1 MSDIIDKAQEGD
13 NWCLYKALAY
23 ALEMNTDDL
32 NEEIMEFIENK
43 SDTIFHG
50 TPLSEWISGESGLTP
65 QKYSRKHRDRGACGG
80 SIEMAVCAHIKK
92 RKIRV
97 SEWREYPRGY
107 HELIELG
114 EEDDTTSIELVYIAN
129 KWYECLKYNFF
140 AAPENIECGTEQWR
154 KTWEEFERLEEI
166 EKRLENG
173 ESVDSETEDSE
184 SEEVGIVVN
193 GCYGGF
199 GLSEW
204 ARHQFKD
211 RAREDGYIPDP
222 ERTDPKLVQ
231 MVETHGNKVNGPY
244 SSLRVEY
251 MPKDYAKKKCYT
263 IEEYDGTESLVL
275 QYDKYKGVRM
285 KEIIYNEKLSDE
297 VRIKRL
303 KQFIE
308 NFKED

>member
-23 ALEMNTDDL
+23 ALEMNPSDL
-32 NEEIMEFIENK
+32 NEEIMGFIENK

-50 TPLSEWISGESGLTP
+50 TPLSVWISGESGLTP
-65 QKYSRKHRDRGACGG
+65 QEYSRKHRDRGACGG

-107 HELIELG
+107 HELVLFGEGGDSTTIEL
-114 EEDDTTSIELVYIAN
+114 IYICN

-140 AAPENIECGTEQWR
+140 AAPENIEGGTEEWR

-173 ESVDSETEDSE
+173 ESVDSDTEEVE

-199 GLSEW
+199 ELSEW
-204 ARHQFKD
+204 ARDQFKD
-211 RAREDGYIPDP
+211 RAREDGYIPEP
-222 ERTDPKLVQ
+222 ERTDPRLIQ
-231 MVETHGNKVNGPY
+231 LVETHGSKVNGPC

-263 IEEYDGTESLVL
+263 IKEYDGAESLVL
-275 QYDKYKGVRM
+275 QYDKYKVVRM
-285 KEIIYNEKLSDE
+285 TEIIYNKKLSDE

-308 NFKED
+308 NFEED

>member
-1 MSDIIDKAQEGD
+1 MSDIIDKAHEGD

-23 ALEMNTDDL
+23 ALEMNPSDL

-65 QKYSRKHRDRGACGG
+65 QEYARKHRDRRACGG

-92 RKIRV
+92 RNIRV

-107 HELIELG
+107 HEVVLFG
-114 EEDDTTSIELVYIAN
+114 ERGDSTSIELVYIAN

-140 AAPENIECGTEQWR
+140 AATENIEGGTEDWR

-173 ESVDSETEDSE
+173 ESVDSDTEEVE

-199 GLSEW
+199 ELSEW
-204 ARHQFKD
+204 ARDQFKD
-211 RAREDGYIPDP
+211 RAREDGYIPEP
-222 ERTDPKLVQ
+222 ERTDPRLIQ
-231 MVETHGNKVNGPY
+231 LVETHGSKVNGPC

-263 IEEYDGTESLVL
+263 IKEYDGAESLVL
-275 QYDKYKGVRM
+275 QYDKYKVVRM
-285 KEIIYNEKLSDE
+285 TEIINSTNVADNEKI
-297 VRIKRL
+297 VQL
-303 KQFIE
+303 KKIIQ
-308 NFKED
+308 

>member
-1 MSDIIDKAQEGD
+1 MSVIIDKAQEGD

-23 ALEMNTDDL
+23 ALEMNPSDL
-32 NEEIMEFIENK
+32 NEEIMGFIENK

-65 QKYSRKHRDRGACGG
+65 QEYSRKHRDRGACGG

-107 HELIELG
+107 HELVLFGEGGDSTTIEL
-114 EEDDTTSIELVYIAN
+114 IYICN

-140 AAPENIECGTEQWR
+140 AAPENIEGGTEEWR

-173 ESVDSETEDSE
+173 ESVDSVTEEVE

-199 GLSEW
+199 ELSEW
-204 ARHQFKD
+204 ARDQFKD
-211 RAREDGYIPDP
+211 RAREDGYIPEP
-222 ERTDPKLVQ
+222 ERTDPRLIQ
-231 MVETHGNKVNGPY
+231 LVETHGSKVNGPC

-263 IEEYDGTESLVL
+263 IKEYDGAESLVL
-275 QYDKYKGVRM
+275 QYDKYKVVRM
-285 KEIIYNEKLSDE
+285 TEIIYNKKLSDE

-308 NFKED
+308 NFEED

>member
-1 MSDIIDKAQEGD
+1 MFVIIDKAQEGD

-23 ALEMNTDDL
+23 ALEMNPSDL
-32 NEEIMEFIENK
+32 NEEIMGFIENK

-65 QKYSRKHRDRGACGG
+65 QEYSRKHRDRGACGG

-92 RKIRV
+92 RKIHV

-107 HELIELG
+107 HELVLFGEGGDSTTIEL
-114 EEDDTTSIELVYIAN
+114 IYICN

-140 AAPENIECGTEQWR
+140 AAPENIEGGTEEWR

-173 ESVDSETEDSE
+173 ESVDSVTEEVE

-199 GLSEW
+199 ELSEW
-204 ARHQFKD
+204 ARDQFKD
-211 RAREDGYIPDP
+211 RAREDGYIPEP
-222 ERTDPKLVQ
+222 ERTDPRLIQ
-231 MVETHGNKVNGPY
+231 LVETHGSKVNGPC

-263 IEEYDGTESLVL
+263 IKEYDGAESLVL
-275 QYDKYKGVRM
+275 QYDKYKVVRM
-285 KEIIYNEKLSDE
+285 TEIIYNKKLSDE

-308 NFKED
+308 NFEED

>member
-23 ALEMNTDDL
+23 ALEMNPSDL
-32 NEEIMEFIENK
+32 NEEIMGFIENK

-65 QKYSRKHRDRGACGG
+65 QEYARKHRNPRACGG

-107 HELIELG
+107 HELVLFGEGEDSMTIEL
-114 EEDDTTSIELVYIAN
+114 IYICN

-140 AAPENIECGTEQWR
+140 AAPENIEGGTEDWR

-173 ESVDSETEDSE
+173 ESVDSDTEEVD

-199 GLSEW
+199 ELSEW
-204 ARHQFKD
+204 GRDQFKD
-211 RAREDGYIPDP
+211 RAREDGYIPEP
-222 ERTDPKLVQ
+222 ERTDPRLIQ
-231 MVETHGNKVNGPY
+231 LVETHGSKVNGPC

-263 IEEYDGTESLVL
+263 IEEYDGAESLVL
-275 QYDKYKGVRM
+275 QYDKYKVARM
-285 KEIIYNEKLSDE
+285 TEIINSTNVADNEKI
-297 VRIKRL
+297 VQL
-303 KQFIE
+303 KKIIQ
-308 NFKED
+308 

>member
-1 MSDIIDKAQEGD
+1 MSVIIDKAQEGD

-23 ALEMNTDDL
+23 ALEMNPSDL
-32 NEEIMEFIENK
+32 NEEIMGFIENK

-65 QKYSRKHRDRGACGG
+65 QEYSRKHRDRGACGG

-107 HELIELG
+107 HELVLFGEGGDSTTIEL
-114 EEDDTTSIELVYIAN
+114 IYICN
-129 KWYECLKYNFF
+129 KWYVCLKYNFF
-140 AAPENIECGTEQWR
+140 AAPENIEGGTEEWR

-173 ESVDSETEDSE
+173 ESVDSVTEEVE

-199 GLSEW
+199 ELSEW
-204 ARHQFKD
+204 ARDQFKD
-211 RAREDGYIPDP
+211 RAREDGYIPEP
-222 ERTDPKLVQ
+222 ERTDPRLIQ
-231 MVETHGNKVNGPY
+231 LVETHGSKVNGPC

-251 MPKDYAKKKCYT
+251 MPKDYAKNKCYT
-263 IEEYDGTESLVL
+263 IKEYDGAESLVL
-275 QYDKYKGVRM
+275 QYDKYKVVRM
-285 KEIIYNEKLSDE
+285 TEIIYNKKLSDE

-308 NFKED
+308 NFEED

>member
-23 ALEMNTDDL
+23 ALEMNPSDL
-32 NEEIMEFIENK
+32 NEEIMGFIENK
-43 SDTIFHG
+43 SDTIIHG

-65 QKYSRKHRDRGACGG
+65 QEYARKHRDRGACGG

-92 RKIRV
+92 RTIRV

-107 HELIELG
+107 HELVLFGERGDSTTIEL
-114 EEDDTTSIELVYIAN
+114 IYICN

-140 AAPENIECGTEQWR
+140 AAPENIEGGTDDWR
-154 KTWEEFERLEEI
+154 NTWEEFERLEEI

-173 ESVDSETEDSE
+173 ESVDSDAEEVE

-199 GLSEW
+199 ELSEW
-204 ARHQFKD
+204 ARDQFKD
-211 RAREDGYIPDP
+211 RAREDGYIPEP
-222 ERTDPKLVQ
+222 ERTDPRLIQ
-231 MVETHGNKVNGPY
+231 LVETHGSKVNGPC

-263 IEEYDGTESLVL
+263 IKEYDGAESLVL
-275 QYDKYKGVRM
+275 QYDKYKVVRM
-285 KEIIYNEKLSDE
+285 TEIINSTNVADNEKI
-297 VRIKRL
+297 VQL
-303 KQFIE
+303 KKIIQ
-308 NFKED
+308 

>member
-1 MSDIIDKAQEGD
+1 MSDIIDKAQDGD

-23 ALEMNTDDL
+23 ALEMNPSDL
-32 NEEIMEFIENK
+32 NEEIMGFIENK

-65 QKYSRKHRDRGACGG
+65 QEYSRKHRDRGACGG

-107 HELIELG
+107 HELVLFGEGGDSTTIEL
-114 EEDDTTSIELVYIAN
+114 IYICN

-140 AAPENIECGTEQWR
+140 AAPENIEGGTEEWR

-173 ESVDSETEDSE
+173 ESVDSDTEEVE

-199 GLSEW
+199 ELSEW
-204 ARHQFKD
+204 ARDQFKD
-211 RAREDGYIPDP
+211 RAREDGYIPEP
-222 ERTDPKLVQ
+222 ERTDPRLIQ
-231 MVETHGNKVNGPY
+231 LVETHGSKVNGPC

-263 IEEYDGTESLVL
+263 IKEYDGAESLVL
-275 QYDKYKGVRM
+275 QYDKYKVVRM
-285 KEIIYNEKLSDE
+285 TEIIYNKKLSDE

-308 NFKED
+308 NFEED